1 MIGARVKRA
10 ENPRFLVGRGNYVR
24 GMRLPNMA
32 EMAVLR
38 SPHAHARIGRIDAE
52 RARRIPGMIAV
63 LTGADLRD
71 KVRPLRAEL
80 DLEKNPNYKACDW
93 YSLACDK
100 VRHVGDGMTI
110 VVARDR
116 YLAEDAASEIE
127 VEHEILEGG
136 RRSRARAHGHVEP
149 RPRGVERQRT
159 LPHRLLRRRPRR
171 RVRECCHGHRDAFQ
185 DEPTPRPTA
194 RATRVSREPGSTIRV
209 AWSESDC
216 LKAVFPKSVY
226 QPHLRARTRLA
237 EGPDGRGVSGS
248 VRELSQ
254 VPCN

>member
-52 RARRIPGMIAV
+52 RARRIPGVIAV

-127 VEHEILEGG
+127 VEHEILEAVVDPE
-136 RRSRARAHGHVEP
+136 RALTDTSNLVHGEWRDNVLCHTDFSAGDPDAAFANAATVIEMRFKTNRHHALPLEP
-149 RPRGVERQRT
+149 RAYLASQVQQSELRG
-159 LPHRLLRRRPRR
+159 P
-171 RVRECCHGHRDAFQ
+171 
-185 DEPTPRPTA
+185 
-194 RATRVSREPGSTIRV
+194 RATV
-209 AWSESDC
+209 
-216 LKAVFPKSVY
+216 
-226 QPHLRARTRLA
+226 
-237 EGPDGRGVSGS
+237 
-248 VRELSQ
+248 
-254 VPCN
+254 